1 MVNERMPIDI
11 HTSPVGEKRPTGV
24 RLEYPRRDRES
35 LALAA
40 ELAAAVR
47 AELADIEN
55 HHTFDEFLQGRRG
68 RLWVQQQSSQV

>member
-1 MVNERMPIDI
+1 MPMDSQI
-11 HTSPVGEKRPTGV
+11 SPVGEKRHTDV

-47 AELADIEN
+47 AELAGLEN
-55 HHTFDEFLQGRRG
+55 DHTFDEFLQRRRG
-68 RLWVQQQSSQV
+68 RLWVQQESSQV